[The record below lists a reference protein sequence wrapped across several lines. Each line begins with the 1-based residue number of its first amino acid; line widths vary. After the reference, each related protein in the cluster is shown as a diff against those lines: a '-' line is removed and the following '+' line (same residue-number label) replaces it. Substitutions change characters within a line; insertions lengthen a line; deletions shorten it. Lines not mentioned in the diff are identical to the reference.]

1 MAKSLGK
8 CGCWI
13 VGGFDSREGH
23 RRSKAGL
30 RKGGGHPTKD
40 SRHIDQLVRRNAL
53 PFWGFAISPRGRI
66 HGPWRQLSTA
76 SENATY
82 APTNVVE
89 AIARRNLDVDG
100 LAVLP
105 LVCGEMHSRP
115 IRTRVKEI
123 SPHLVLVSGHA
134 SHKRAV
140 QGIRTVYNASGA
152 AVVHTQHL
160 VPSTGGAH
168 HWINARGRDFAES
181 INRSKKDLGS
191 AFLFNIAQSYRM
203 GGKLDQAGA
212 VQRSQLCSGGLQ
224 RTGGSVVSCSNRG
237 KKGDNRPEHGPVLSG
252 REVFGDG
259 SRPVAAPMAP

>member
-1 MAKSLGK
+1 MKLMVVAVSSEGFQDAGHNDRRTEAVCDLLRSARRPRPSIVHLPAGFWTVDAEKHVLPFCRKLAKSLGK
-8 CGCWI
+8 YGCWI
-13 VGGFDSREGH
+13 VGGVDSREGH

-40 SRHIDQLVRRNAL
+40 SRRSIDQLVRRNAL

-66 HGPWRQLSTA
+66 HGPWRQISTA

-181 INRSKKDLGS
+181 MNRSKKDLGS
-191 AFLFNIAQSYRM
+191 PDFW
-203 GGKLDQAGA
+203 
-212 VQRSQLCSGGLQ
+212 
-224 RTGGSVVSCSNRG
+224 
-237 KKGDNRPEHGPVLSG
+237 LSG
-252 REVFGDG
+252 KVIAF
-259 SRPVAAPMAP
+259 